1 MEVSLSLSYLSFLSL
16 PHTSAFPVFLF
27 HFIFSFL
34 YQQYYLTTF
43 FYSFALTL
51 PFVYKGIC
59 ISHIVVGTPDMIEKE
74 LLKRKYIDASMLRV
88 LVFDE
93 AYELMQLTGLT
104 PTKKQVL
111 RIQEAVPSTCDVTVV
126 SF

>member
-1 MEVSLSLSYLSFLSL
+1 
-16 PHTSAFPVFLF
+16 
-27 HFIFSFL
+27 
-34 YQQYYLTTF
+34 
-43 FYSFALTL
+43 
-51 PFVYKGIC
+51 
-59 ISHIVVGTPDMIEKE
+59 MIEKD